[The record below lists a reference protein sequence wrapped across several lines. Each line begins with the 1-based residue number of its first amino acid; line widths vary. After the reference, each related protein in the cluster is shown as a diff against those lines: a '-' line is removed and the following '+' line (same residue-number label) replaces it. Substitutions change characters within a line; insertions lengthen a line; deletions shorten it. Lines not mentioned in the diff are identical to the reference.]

1 MDCFYGVLSQRTGHW
16 ERRTNFGWVPALDL
30 TPVSEM
36 SLGKGDLTGWLV
48 VTMPLVADDSAPLVR
63 CCFHRTI
70 DATPVSIAR
79 GTLESVLV
87 SLRVWL

>member
-36 SLGKGDLTGWLV
+36 SLGKGDLTGLFCGNY
-48 VTMPLVADDSAPLVR
+48 ASG
-63 CCFHRTI
+63 
-70 DATPVSIAR
+70 R
-79 GTLESVLV
+79 G
-87 SLRVWL
+87 R